1 LKAQAFARFFGT
13 PTFLVSQTVIVS
25 VWIAAN
31 ILGVTKF
38 HACPFIL
45 FKLRNRVADM
55 GPARPSETLPGLT
68 WRSVE
73 ACLYAHGKSVFQP
86 IRSS

>member
-55 GPARPSETLPGLT
+55 GPARPSETLPGL
-68 WRSVE
+68 
-73 ACLYAHGKSVFQP
+73 
-86 IRSS
+86 